1 MSEDAWRRRRS
12 KNPLIMDDSWFARND
27 NRGRRFEVDPPR
39 SLTHRDRIRSLGKV
53 LAIGDQVRVGCL
65 AREILAIHGG
75 GACLDILVL
84 DSGCRG
90 RLGKSSNPEFDTMIH
105 YSCDRCKRAID
116 PSHELRYVVRLEIE
130 AAIEHLTG
138 DIEDDVDR
146 LQELEEILES
156 SDDDGSA
163 SLGDELFQRKR
174 FDLCVRCYRHFCKNP
189 LGKEKSTP
197 FGFSQN

>member
-1 MSEDAWRRRRS
+1 
-12 KNPLIMDDSWFARND
+12 MDDSWFARND
-27 NRGRRFEVDPPR
+27 NRRRRSQPTPPR
-39 SLTHRDRIRSLGKV
+39 SLNQLERVGSLTEV
-53 LAIGDQVRVGCL
+53 LAIGDEVRVGWVE
-65 AREILAIHGG
+65 EIVAGNPWRWYLSRPSY
-75 GACLDILVL
+75 LDVLVL
-84 DSGCRG
+84 DSGCAG
-90 RLGKSSNPEFDTMIH
+90 RFGKSSNAEFDTMIH

-116 PSHELRYVVRLEIE
+116 PAHELRYVVRLEIE
-130 AAIEHLTG
+130 AAIEQLSG

-189 LGKEKSTP
+189 LGIEKSTP